1 MITIKET
8 PVYITREMCFSAGIE
23 YDETKICY
31 AALLERDIC
40 AFCIFTM
47 QGDTAVIEYAK
58 APNAEILDGVVRAAI
73 AGGELKGARFYDFDV
88 SEELSKEL
96 LPLGFRK
103 AQGTSPHS
111 IEKLFTACSGCSK

>member
-1 MITIKET
+1 MIVIKET
-8 PVYITREMCFSAGIE
+8 PIYITRELCFRAGIE

-40 AFCIFTM
+40 GFCVFVM
-47 QGDTAVIEYAK
+47 QSDTAVITYVE

-73 AGGELKGARFYDFDV
+73 AGGEQKGARFYDFDV
-88 SEELSKEL
+88 SEELSEKL

-103 AQGTSPHS
+103 SQGTSPHS

>member
-8 PVYITREMCFSAGIE
+8 PVYITRELCFSADIE
-23 YDETKICY
+23 YNQNKICY

-40 AFCIFTM
+40 AFCIFTLKN
-47 QGDTAVIEYAK
+47 DTVVIEYAK
-58 APNAEILDGVVRAAI
+58 APNAAILDGVVRAAI
-73 AGGELKGARFYDFDV
+73 AGGELKGARFYDFEV
-88 SEELSKEL
+88 SDELSKEL

-103 AQGTSPHS
+103 SQGTSPHS